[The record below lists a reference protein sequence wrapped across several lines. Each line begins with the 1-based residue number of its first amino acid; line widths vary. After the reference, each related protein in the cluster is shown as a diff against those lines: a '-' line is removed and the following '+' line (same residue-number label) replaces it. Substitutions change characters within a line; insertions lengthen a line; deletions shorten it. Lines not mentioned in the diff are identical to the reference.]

1 MKSGIQA
8 FLNLK
13 ARYIGYLFIEE
24 NEKERS
30 KIM

>member
-13 ARYIGYLFIEE
+13 AMLIAYLSIEE